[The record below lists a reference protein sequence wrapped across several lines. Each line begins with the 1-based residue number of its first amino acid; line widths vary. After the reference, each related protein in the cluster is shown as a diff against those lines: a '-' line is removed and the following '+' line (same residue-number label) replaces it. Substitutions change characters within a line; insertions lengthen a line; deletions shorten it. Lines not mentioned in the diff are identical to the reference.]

1 MRTLTKFFALCAVCL
16 AVAGCAYDRRRPPEA
31 PVEPAETWRDCPGV
45 MEGGEPVAALARLD
59 AMSCRRRINEIYR
72 LLLGA
77 NIVFAEGM
85 GGLERWT
92 SGALKLLDHAE
103 DNSERYRLLGPLTHA
118 DRALLYLM
126 RGHISS
132 PLEAVIQHA
141 VRARVKARIDALGCR
156 NPEFRE
162 LTRLEDLRYRVSQ
175 ICAAHIAGKDPQR
188 AVEAARHA
196 VLLLLSDSEE
206 AIGKGPCSRA
216 SWCLTFIEVLNEFE
230 PQEPG
235 ATVAAR
241 YMQMVLA
248 EEGEGW

>member
-1 MRTLTKFFALCAVCL
+1 MCL
-16 AVAGCAYDRRRPPEA
+16 VVAGCAYDRRAAPAAPEV

-45 MEGGEPVAALARLD
+45 MEGGEPIAVLARLD
-59 AMSCRRRINEIYR
+59 ARVCSEWDNELRR

-77 NIVFAEGM
+77 SIVFAEGM

-103 DNSERYRLLGPLTHA
+103 DDNARYRLLGRLTHA

-126 RGHISS
+126 RGRISS
-132 PLEAVIQHA
+132 SLEVALRSA
-141 VRARVKARIDALGCR
+141 VRARVRARIDALGCR
-156 NPEFRE
+156 NPELRK
-162 LTRLEDLRYRVSQ
+162 LTRLEDLRYRVSRV
-175 ICAAHIAGKDPQR
+175 CAAHIAGKDPQR